1 MKRWHW
7 IVIGVLVLG
16 SLVAEQFAHHEH
28 HYWFTDIPGFFVIY
42 GFIGCVAIIYLS
54 KWYGKY
60 GVQRPEDYYTR
71 HGDLDGHRA
80 LTDPEADSGGTDLA
94 EPAESWS
101 EEEAR

>member
-7 IVIGVLVLG
+7 IVVGAIVVG
-16 SLVAEQFAHHEH
+16 SVVAEQFAHHEH
-28 HYWFTDIPGFFVIY
+28 HYWFTDIPGYFVLY
-42 GFIGCVAIIYLS
+42 GFVGCVAIIYLS

-80 LTDPEADSGGTDLA
+80 LTDPEVDDGKGRPAGTA
-94 EPAESWS
+94 EPSS
-101 EEEAR
+101 EEEAW

>member
-7 IVIGVLVLG
+7 FVIGAIILG

-28 HYWFTDIPGFFVIY
+28 HYWFTDIPAYFVMY
-42 GFIGCVAIIYLS
+42 GFVGCVAIIYLS

-60 GVQRPEDYYTR
+60 GVQRPEDYYTT

-80 LTDPEADSGGTDLA
+80 LTDPEADDDEVGSA
-94 EPAESWS
+94 EAAEASS
-101 EEEAR
+101 EEEVR

>member
-7 IVIGVLVLG
+7 FAIGAIVMG
-16 SLVAEQFAHHEH
+16 SVVAEQFAHHEH
-28 HYWFTDIPGFFVIY
+28 HYWFTDIPAFFVVY
-42 GFIGCVAIIYLS
+42 GFVGCVAIIYLS
-54 KWYGKY
+54 KWYGKH

-80 LTDPEADSGGTDLA
+80 LTDPKADDGEGRSAETL
-94 EPAESWS
+94 EPAS